1 MKTKDV
7 PAIVMLLAGGVY
19 CLCGIIYNIPL
30 MEFLVHLLT
39 ILLIFWVFGGVV
51 KIVLDR
57 FMGEIEVK
65 EEKDLENSDQKD
77 SDDESDEEDSVRETL
92 KETE

>member
-57 FMGEIEVK
+57 FMGEIVVK
-65 EEKDLENSDQKD
+65 EEEELENSDEVD
-77 SDDESDEEDSVRETL
+77 TENETDEDVSV
-92 KETE
+92 KETSKGIE